1 MRGLIITTLV
11 AALAAGCSPPKD
23 QPATLEPVATPGGDL
38 PVLPDPD
45 LQGGN
50 VGRAP
55 RRITVEQLRRSIEA
69 AAGRPW
75 TGLASVADSLGE
87 ADFAMVVSDSA
98 EPNLVF
104 AKFLEDGARSVCV
117 AQANADLAA
126 STASARILARQLP
139 DSLTNLT
146 TLTDEQIAANLVYL
160 STRFWG
166 WPLEGAELQ
175 QWTALFRQLATRAQA
190 VGKRA
195 HALAG
200 VCIALFTDPRF
211 STY

>member
-1 MRGLIITTLV
+1 MRALIITTLV
-11 AALAAGCSPPKD
+11 AALAAGCSPAKD

-69 AAGRPW
+69 AVGRPW
-75 TGLASVADSLGE
+75 TGLAAVADSLGE

-117 AQANADLAA
+117 AQANADIAA
-126 STASARILARQLP
+126 ATAPARILARQLP

-146 TLTDEQIAANLVYL
+146 TLTDEQISANLVYL